1 MRGFKFRQFF
11 LILSVAICA
20 TANVFSQNAAAK
32 VEAPETSPAK
42 VSYGLVIDNSGSYRL
57 LLESVI
63 TFAKDI
69 IDEQSPDDE
78 AFLVR
83 FVSSD
88 KIALEQDLTSVKTQ
102 LHDAVENMYIEGG
115 QTAIIDAINFSAKHL
130 NEKAPADRLKAL
142 VLVTDGDER
151 ASASKF
157 EETIQLLKKSG
168 IRVLVV
174 GLADGKL
181 ETKLLDKLARETG
194 GRFMPMK
201 NRGEL
206 RAAAKEVAVLL
217 RKP

>member
-1 MRGFKFRQFF
+1 MQGFKLNNLTFVFVLF
-11 LILSVAICA
+11 VAFAIA
-20 TANVFSQNAAAK
+20 GSSQDVPK
-32 VEAPETSPAK
+32 TDTPETSSLK

-63 TFAKDI
+63 TFAKDVV
-69 IDEQSPDDE
+69 DEQAPDDE

-88 KIALEQDLTSVKTQ
+88 KIALEQDLTSAKSQ
-102 LHDAVENMYIEGG
+102 LHDAIENMYIEGG
-115 QTAIIDAINFSAKHL
+115 QTAIIDAVNFSAKHL
-130 NEKAPADRLKAL
+130 NESSKADRRKAL
-142 VLVTDGDER
+142 ILVTDGDER
-151 ASASKF
+151 TSISKL
-157 EETIQLLKKSG
+157 EETLQLLKRSE
-168 IRVLVV
+168 IRVFVI

-201 NRGEL
+201 NRSEL